1 MFDTVQ
7 YFQTRIPISKRG
19 ALQQQLR
26 RTSLVI
32 PEPPAK
38 IMSDSSRFGREVA
51 ARLLRATV
59 RTEVLQVREVELKMS
74 TVL

>member
-1 MFDTVQ
+1 
-7 YFQTRIPISKRG
+7 
-19 ALQQQLR
+19 LQQQLK

-38 IMSDSSRFGREVA
+38 ITSSRFGSDVA
-51 ARLLRATV
+51 ARLLRAEL
-59 RTEVLQVREVELKMS
+59 RIEVLQVREVELKMS